1 MLQDMRR
8 SRSEDHSRFG
18 SEDSMP
24 HARKR
29 RIVASLLVIGSFQ
42 MAGWAQRAPVAS
54 NPAGTRPNFQ
64 GFARPGAGPSGLT
77 VTAVTPNSVVLAWKS
92 VGPGATYQVFR
103 NNKPLL
109 AQPTAATTFTDTA
122 VQLGTKY
129 SYFVVANQTASGTLP
144 GASSVLRIMV
154 PTVLVERPVRLGT
167 LVQPGTIAGV
177 QAPNAK
183 SATTP
188 STSRG
193 RVLPPYPG
201 ALDNPVLRRRGA
213 PPAQLTAQVSGANAI
228 VLKWQPQ
235 PGAVYQIVRNGKR
248 LLSKPITQAIFTDT
262 DVRPHSAYT
271 YMVIALYPGLKTLP
285 STSAITHAD
294 TP

>member
-24 HARKR
+24 HARKP

-54 NPAGTRPNFQ
+54 NPAGT
-64 GFARPGAGPSGLT
+64 
-77 VTAVTPNSVVLAWKS
+77 
-92 VGPGATYQVFR
+92 YQVFR

-122 VQLGTKY
+122 VQPGTKY

-154 PTVLVERPVRLGT
+154 PTVLVERPVRLRT

-213 PPAQLTAQVSGANAI
+213 
-228 VLKWQPQ
+228 
-235 PGAVYQIVRNGKR
+235 
-248 LLSKPITQAIFTDT
+248 
-262 DVRPHSAYT
+262 H
-271 YMVIALYPGLKTLP
+271 
-285 STSAITHAD
+285 
-294 TP
+294 